1 MIYQAAALRLTGI
14 YFRGL
19 LCTVAG
25 DGGGVPLVGGS
36 LSNPD
41 RGETKTVTRP
51 GNDITPPLFPAQSG
65 RYIVGVTNHQHSEP
79 MPHAADGYRSW

>member
-1 MIYQAAALRLTGI
+1 M
-14 YFRGL
+14 
-19 LCTVAG
+19 
-25 DGGGVPLVGGS
+25 VGGS